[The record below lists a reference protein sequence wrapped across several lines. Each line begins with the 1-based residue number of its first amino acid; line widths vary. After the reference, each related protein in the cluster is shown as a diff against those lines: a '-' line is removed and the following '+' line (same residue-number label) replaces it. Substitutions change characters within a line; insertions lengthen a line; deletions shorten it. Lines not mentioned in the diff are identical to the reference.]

1 MENSKESSIAVG
13 AFDVPTVNP
22 SFMVGNS
29 VEANLLR
36 IGQLLK

>member
-1 MENSKESSIAVG
+1 MENFKESSISAG
-13 AFDVPTVNP
+13 AFIVPTVNP

-36 IGQLLK
+36 MGQLLK